1 MNISFQ
7 NIKNF
12 ISKFFKTMNSQC
24 LPNSGTEVTLG
35 AIERALDFSNEDAD
49 LEKRFCPD
57 SSTMLGRTLVEPPAV
72 LGPQVFPF
80 TPSAGTI
87 IRINTIS
94 IQKTI
99 IGVENICR
107 LVDIN

>member
-1 MNISFQ
+1 
-7 NIKNF
+7 
-12 ISKFFKTMNSQC
+12 MNSQY

-35 AIERALDFSNEDAD
+35 ATERALDFSNEEAD
-49 LEKRFCPD
+49 FEKRFCPD

-87 IRINTIS
+87 TRINTIS
-94 IQKTI
+94 LQKKI
-99 IGVENICR
+99 VGVENI
-107 LVDIN
+107 

>member
-1 MNISFQ
+1 
-7 NIKNF
+7 
-12 ISKFFKTMNSQC
+12 MNSQC

-35 AIERALDFSNEDAD
+35 GIERALDFSNEDAD